1 MTSDPSADATS
12 DRGARRPNIV
22 LFMPDQ
28 LRADGVGC
36 FGSPVAKTPT
46 IDALAARGVRFE
58 DAWSQH
64 PVCGPSR
71 VSLLTGWYPHVNGH
85 RTLDHL
91 ITDDE
96 PNLFKILRA
105 AGYRVMIAGDRGDV
119 FAPGV
124 TEASSDMCG
133 FLEPPVPADAR
144 ARWTSPYPADHPMH
158 RAMYFGEN
166 GYADMVDFDEET
178 VQTAIRWLTDHA
190 PTDETWVLWVPLIFP
205 HPPFTVEEPW
215 FSLHDREAMPEPIPA
230 DATDRKPGFMDAYR
244 KIYGWDDLSEG
255 DLREIA
261 AVYHGMVSRVDD
273 QLRRVLAAV
282 DDIGATDDTLVGF
295 FTDHGEYL
303 GDYGLVEKW
312 PSAMDPSI
320 LRNPLIL
327 AGAGLPEGIVIDRP
341 VELID
346 LLPTLCD
353 LAGTEPEHTHFGRSL
368 LPVIDDP
375 TLTHRDFACSE
386 GGFRV
391 TDVDLLEWAKWI
403 YEPKARLQH
412 ERPDLVGTAMA
423 VRTPTHTYIHRRYE
437 SDEYYDR
444 VADPQ
449 ETVNL
454 IGREDDL
461 DLQHRLLTELLGWLA
476 DTSDVI
482 PWEKHPRRPEI
493 PHGERG
499 RPPS

>member
-1 MTSDPSADATS
+1 MMS
-12 DRGARRPNIV
+12 RPNLV

-28 LRADGVGC
+28 LRADAVGC
-36 FGSPVAKTPT
+36 FGSPVASTPN
-46 IDALAARGVRFE
+46 IDALAARGVRFD
-58 DAWSQH
+58 DAWAQH

-91 ITDDE
+91 ITRDE
-96 PNLFKILRA
+96 PNLFEILRA
-105 AGYRVMIAGDRGDV
+105 AGYCVMIAGDRGDV

-133 FLEPPVPADAR
+133 FLEPPDRTDAR
-144 ARWTSPYPADHPMH
+144 ARWTSPWPADHRLH
-158 RAMYFGEN
+158 RAMYFGET
-166 GYADMVDFDEET
+166 GGADTGDLDEAT
-178 VQTAIRWLTDHA
+178 VRTAIRWLTDES
-190 PTDETWVLWVPLIFP
+190 PTDRPWVLWIPLIFP

-215 FSLHDREAMPEPIPA
+215 FSLHDRAAMPDPIPP
-230 DATDRKPGFMDAYR
+230 ATVGKPGFMAAYR
-244 KIYGWDDLSEG
+244 EVYGWGDLSAD

-261 AVYHGMVSRVDD
+261 ATYHGMVSRVDD
-273 QLRRVLAAV
+273 QLGRVLGAV
-282 DDIGATDDTLVGF
+282 DAIGATDDTVVAF

-327 AGAGLPEGIVIDRP
+327 AGAGMPEGLVVDRP

-346 LLPTLCD
+346 LLPTVCE
-353 LAGTEPEHTHFGRSL
+353 LAGTTPRHTHFGRSL
-368 LPVIDDP
+368 LPVVSDP
-375 TLTHRDFACSE
+375 TIVHRAFACSE

-391 TDVDLLEWAKWI
+391 SDVDLLEWATGI

-412 ERPDLVGTAMA
+412 DRPELVGTAMA
-423 VRTPTHTYIHRRYE
+423 LRTPTHTYVHRRYE
-437 SDEYYDR
+437 SDEFYDR
-444 VADPQ
+444 VADPC
-449 ETVNL
+449 ETTNL
-454 IGREDDL
+454 LGRPEDL
-461 DLQHRLLTELLGWLA
+461 DLQHHLLSSLLGWLA

-482 PWEKHPRRPEI
+482 PWEKHPRRPQI
-493 PHGERG
+493 PHGHRTA
-499 RPPS
+499 ST